1 MKKVLLAATLFANVA
16 AYAQT
21 PTKIIHHREQA
32 WVAYF
37 NQTRLTNKWGLWL
50 DLHYRM
56 TDNFIDRPF
65 QLLIR
70 PGVTY
75 YIKDNLRATAGY
87 GLIEHYPAKGFNTT
101 RTEHRIWQQIS

>member
-1 MKKVLLAATLFANVA
+1 VTNAAFYADGFRENSKFRTFVRTFMGMKTIFLVLALLIQVA
-16 AYAQT
+16 AFAQT
-21 PTKIIHHREQA
+21 PARTIHHREQA

-50 DLHYRM
+50 DVHYRM
-56 TDNFIDRPF
+56 TDNFSDRPF

-75 YIKDNLRATAGY
+75 
-87 GLIEHYPAKGFNTT
+87 FN
-101 RTEHRIWQQIS
+101 